1 MREVLKANQELL
13 SELIAWW
20 RDGCAANG
28 CLATMRGFL
37 TALRDFVRE
46 STPSQKKQR
55 YGDVSYDWEYRVNTT
70 SATVGWRT
78 RLMGCFNSPYQP
90 TDAALFH
97 EMLGSIEADFRE
109 FTFIDIGSG
118 KGRVL
123 MMAADYP
130 FRQIVGIELLPE
142 LHAIAQDNLTR
153 YRSESQRC
161 FSIATVCGDARKYD
175 FPQDP

>member
-28 CLATMRGFL
+28 FLATLRML
-37 TALRDFVRE
+37 LIALWVFVRE
-46 STPSQKKQR
+46 STPARKKQR
-55 YGDVSYDWEYRVNTT
+55 YGDVDYDWEYRVDTT
-70 SATVGWRT
+70 SATVGWHT
-78 RLMGCFNSPYQP
+78 RLMGCLNSPYQP

-97 EMLGSIEADFRE
+97 EMLGKIEADFRE
-109 FTFIDIGSG
+109 FTFIDVGSG

-130 FRQIVGIELLPE
+130 CSP
-142 LHAIAQDNLTR
+142 N
-153 YRSESQRC
+153 YWN
-161 FSIATVCGDARKYD
+161 
-175 FPQDP
+175 